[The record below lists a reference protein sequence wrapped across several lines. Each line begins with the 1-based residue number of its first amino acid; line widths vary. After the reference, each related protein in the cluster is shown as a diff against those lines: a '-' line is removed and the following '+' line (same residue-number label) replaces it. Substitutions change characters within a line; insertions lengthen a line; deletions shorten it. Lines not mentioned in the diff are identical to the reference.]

1 MERLR
6 ARVPGPLL
14 ERIERS
20 KEAEI
25 ESTAAALAAFLDRDP
40 VFRHALDRLLQ
51 PTTCGKDYES
61 AAKHKADGNR
71 AFQQRDYKQAIQD
84 YTKALKL
91 MPWNSASCNDLATI
105 FSNRATSFHKS
116 GLKLEGIRDCDR
128 AIALN
133 ESYAKAWYRR
143 GLIKADLCDYQGAV
157 LDMKLLILASVR
169 TSLKAGISAQTA
181 MYWSADKQ
189 WGLRTT
195 SEVQAGTLVHS
206 EEALAG
212 ILLKKHRPTHCHGC
226 FGVVPADSVPCIG
239 CGVVS
244 YCNDAC
250 RDDATV
256 EHKLECGGS
265 GWAAALPEEGV
276 LAARILVT
284 NLQCEVDLCHHY
296 NDLPSQTKVELYL
309 LAATLAKCLMASWL
323 AFSFEDLLAKLVL
336 LLAMLRFNA
345 MGIIHIYSSD
355 ETGSS
360 SGAHICGIEHVVV
373 AQALFVRG
381 SKFNHS
387 CSPNVHVSYVKRTLR
402 AHCTEALPAFCPLEI
417 SYGVQD
423 INKDSPQFILPAK
436 RCLTCKAVRSL
447 KDDGRRNLEDL
458 QICGSRLNGNEAI
471 ADGLRLLENGRK
483 CFHPFS
489 KQLAQMED
497 IVARLYCEAGQQP
510 AAAIVHARRSIE
522 ILERIYG
529 KDHIAMAYERL
540 KLASI
545 AGITGAARE
554 CLAMAERTF
563 SFYYGFDYG
572 AVFPDLKRVMVPEEL
587 LAEIFSRV
595 DKGTRQGLQEVFEWN
610 HVLQKMVGL
619 PYEILGIKAVPCPI
633 VGGNQVNWE
642 VMCCSEGF
650 VIMYSREIGQSHL
663 FDLSK
668 GSSIQITRDLCATTF
683 SSNPQM
689 VYLRGSLYIAAD
701 GKTLGRYDL
710 DVKEWSVL
718 AELPTDCKLERMLVF
733 QDGIV
738 GAFERVTFPV
748 GIKAVSLELRFL
760 DMGSHSICTKGWCE
774 PFTVTVIESGV
785 IPAMT
790 VLNKDSGGN
799 WLYFWNEETSAW
811 ECLSGKLDGEPIKQL
826 VVMKDNELHA
836 YSSHGTLVSKCLI
849 HWDAENVQFSKVK
862 WERVFGSTYNKPIK
876 FLSNIPYKLGNM
888 TFSLEV
894 SIPVSKHS
902 HHVSKRLIEVFKM
915 GVRILAFVLAFEV
928 LTDERRRYA
937 LRDAIPKSMGDQG
950 DWAQDGGPSSSGTL
964 ERGDRADAPMG
975 RGSGTLERGGRADA
989 PMGRGSGTL
998 ERGSIIQ
1005 NYEQKND
1012 APEELLGLPCLS
1024 ILRVCPPSLAGYM
1037 CRVMFHHFKRAVA
1050 VDL

>member
-25 ESTAAALAAFLDRDP
+25 ASTAAALAAFLDRDP

-61 AAKHKADGNR
+61 AAKYKADGNR
-71 AFQQRDYKQAIQD
+71 AFQQRNYKQAIQD

-116 GLKLEGIRDCDR
+116 GLKMEGIRDCGR

-157 LDMKLLILASVR
+157 LDMEAAHTRECSVSGKKQVEVELLQVRQKLKLASPQAQR
-169 TSLKAGISAQTA
+169 DLSTSLKAGISAQTA

-309 LAATLAKCLMASWL
+309 LAATLAKCLKASWL

-417 SYGVQD
+417 SYGVQVGESEKSQRKIWLRDHYLFECSCEPCRLGLVSDLLHIAYYCCQPGCQGIVLDPDASDEDILLPGGSGTVRFLIEHCNILPQD

-447 KDDGRRNLEDL
+447 KDDGRKNWR
-458 QICGSRLNGNEAI
+458 IFKFA
-471 ADGLRLLENGRK
+471 AANGRK
-483 CFHPFS
+483 CFHPFN

-572 AVFPDLKRVMVPEEL
+572 AVFPDLKRL
-587 LAEIFSRV
+587 
-595 DKGTRQGLQEVFEWN
+595 T
-610 HVLQKMVGL
+610 
-619 PYEILGIKAVPCPI
+619 
-633 VGGNQVNWE
+633 
-642 VMCCSEGF
+642 
-650 VIMYSREIGQSHL
+650 
-663 FDLSK
+663 
-668 GSSIQITRDLCATTF
+668 
-683 SSNPQM
+683 
-689 VYLRGSLYIAAD
+689 
-701 GKTLGRYDL
+701 
-710 DVKEWSVL
+710 
-718 AELPTDCKLERMLVF
+718 
-733 QDGIV
+733 
-738 GAFERVTFPV
+738 
-748 GIKAVSLELRFL
+748 SLE
-760 DMGSHSICTKGWCE
+760 
-774 PFTVTVIESGV
+774 
-785 IPAMT
+785 
-790 VLNKDSGGN
+790 
-799 WLYFWNEETSAW
+799 
-811 ECLSGKLDGEPIKQL
+811 
-826 VVMKDNELHA
+826 
-836 YSSHGTLVSKCLI
+836 
-849 HWDAENVQFSKVK
+849 
-862 WERVFGSTYNKPIK
+862 
-876 FLSNIPYKLGNM
+876 
-888 TFSLEV
+888 
-894 SIPVSKHS
+894 
-902 HHVSKRLIEVFKM
+902 
-915 GVRILAFVLAFEV
+915 
-928 LTDERRRYA
+928 
-937 LRDAIPKSMGDQG
+937 
-950 DWAQDGGPSSSGTL
+950 
-964 ERGDRADAPMG
+964 
-975 RGSGTLERGGRADA
+975 
-989 PMGRGSGTL
+989 
-998 ERGSIIQ
+998 
-1005 NYEQKND
+1005 
-1012 APEELLGLPCLS
+1012 
-1024 ILRVCPPSLAGYM
+1024 
-1037 CRVMFHHFKRAVA
+1037 
-1050 VDL
+1050 